1 MRHSVD
7 VLARNMAS
15 EFSHT
20 PEGKDVLKAFGIGGF
35 HDPNR
40 SFANVGEAAD
50 FLNRVTDRITR
61 DSVLGSKFVE
71 YSLGTGTAY
80 LTKHDAHLGA
90 EAGPLGLQADL
101 ASKAEQDYGIMIR
114 GQADKSTR
122 AGLLGSLS
130 QIIRTGRMQMG
141 DRSFREFNEKEQ
153 QDAAKRYRELVVKY
167 SEDWP
172 TDVVSKV
179 VGNDRGVASQIIT
192 DRHAML
198 QGLMDK
204 TDTDSTIKKAKYQK
218 DIDEMRKK
226 GGVSTGASDEKV
238 QQISGTLRLLGDGW
252 AKLNGTETEKH

>member
-1 MRHSVD
+1 
-7 VLARNMAS
+7 
-15 EFSHT
+15 
-20 PEGKDVLKAFGIGGF
+20 
-35 HDPNR
+35 
-40 SFANVGEAAD
+40 
-50 FLNRVTDRITR
+50 
-61 DSVLGSKFVE
+61 
-71 YSLGTGTAY
+71 
-80 LTKHDAHLGA
+80 
-90 EAGPLGLQADL
+90 
-101 ASKAEQDYGIMIR
+101 
-114 GQADKSTR
+114 
-122 AGLLGSLS
+122 
-130 QIIRTGRMQMG
+130 MQMG